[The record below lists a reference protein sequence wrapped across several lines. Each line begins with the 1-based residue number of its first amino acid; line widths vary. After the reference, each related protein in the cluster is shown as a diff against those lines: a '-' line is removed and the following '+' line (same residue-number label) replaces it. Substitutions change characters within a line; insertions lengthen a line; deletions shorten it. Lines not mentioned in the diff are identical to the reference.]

1 MRVLTITTPDLE
13 NGLGYRVTI
22 WVAGCSH
29 HCPGCHNPHTW
40 VYDQGKP
47 LLDKD
52 VQEKIFE
59 EVSKPYI
66 KGITLSGGD
75 PLSQSYD
82 SLCDLDIFLKIFR
95 EEFHDKDVWIFAG
108 ETYEEAITSPVKRNI
123 LEKCDVMVDGP
134 FKIELKDPD
143 IPFRGSKNQRIIDLK
158 QTIKEN
164 KIVNLKMLS

>member
-1 MRVLTITTPDLE
+1 MKIITITTPDIE
-13 NGLGYRVTI
+13 NGLGCRVTI

-40 VYDQGKP
+40 AYEQGRP

-52 VQEKIFE
+52 VQEKIFNE
-59 EVSKPYI
+59 LSKPYI

-82 SLCDLDIFLKIFR
+82 SLCDLDIFLKTLK
-95 EEFHDKDVWIFAG
+95 EEFPEKDVWIFAG
-108 ETYEEAITSPVKRNI
+108 ETYEEAMTSPIKRKI

-134 FKIELKDPD
+134 FIMALKDPD
-143 IPFRGSKNQRIIDLK
+143 IPFRGSKNQRIINLK
-158 QTIKEN
+158 QSLNEN
-164 KIVNLKMLS
+164 KTVELKMLS